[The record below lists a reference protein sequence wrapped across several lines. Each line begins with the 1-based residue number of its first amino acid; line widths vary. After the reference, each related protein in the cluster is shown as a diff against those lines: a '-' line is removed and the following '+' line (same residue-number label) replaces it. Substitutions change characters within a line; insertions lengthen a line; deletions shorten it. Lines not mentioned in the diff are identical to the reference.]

1 MLDSWCTIVV
11 HLETSQRDEQNFTK
25 HFFQA
30 WNCWKTRKF
39 LSLTHFGWRARC
51 FGKVPNMADNLW
63 GSLGM
68 VKRDVMVHCKKETL
82 LKLPSRAENNM
93 WWAIDGSWEAVLPDE
108 KLTNSDKAHPMFSPN
123 LKNYFRTSCEG
134 GRGGGMNYYGWCTHS
149 TVFEPCSQ
157 RTRHRSSKLR
167 CDRWADF
174 SFPRLNFLWR
184 MPHTFNDSVCLFFFL
199 SLKLTSEGKR
209 CCERGCGRKWWAIL
223 WQRYRGISMSSR
235 NTDETDFLKNTNAI
249 SQHHLSAAFTNAATA
264 RPPPRYAFW
273 LLEHRRSQMARGT
286 QRQLHFPPTRDN
298 MMTITAHSPDT
309 MDDVTTALGSR
320 KITKPLE
327 NT

>member
-1 MLDSWCTIVV
+1 MGAGRQY
-11 HLETSQRDEQNFTK
+11 SQTK
-25 HFFQA
+25 NWQ
-30 WNCWKTRKF
+30 TR
-39 LSLTHFGWRARC
+39 T
-51 FGKVPNMADNLW
+51 
-63 GSLGM
+63 
-68 VKRDVMVHCKKETL
+68 
-82 LKLPSRAENNM
+82 
-93 WWAIDGSWEAVLPDE
+93 
-108 KLTNSDKAHPMFSPN
+108 KLTQCLAQI
-123 LKNYFRTSCEG
+123 LKITFERLARG
-134 GRGGGMNYYGWCTHS
+134 DGGGEWII
-149 TVFEPCSQ
+149 TVDAHIALCLNHVPREHDIEVQSWDVTGELTSHFPDWTFFDEC
-157 RTRHRSSKLR
+157 RTLSMIPS
-167 CDRWADF
+167 AF
-174 SFPRLNFLWR
+174 F
-184 MPHTFNDSVCLFFFL
+184 FFFL